1 MATGA
6 GKLTAAAIK
15 TAKPGKLADGGG
27 LFLLTKDTGAKLW
40 RMKYRHD
47 GRERLLS
54 FGLFPEVSLAEA
66 RRRRDEARA
75 VIRDGGDPAAD
86 KRAKRAADKL
96 AAADSFKAV
105 AAEWL
110 DKQRHVLATVT
121 AAKAEW
127 LLSLVP
133 SLDPLPLGDITPP
146 IILGALRK
154 LERKGHHETAHRV
167 KQRIGQ
173 VFRYAVAHGRADRDP
188 TADLRGALTPVKSKP
203 HAAITDPA
211 KMGDLLR
218 ALEGYA
224 GQPVTAAALKLGPLL
239 FVRPGE
245 LRRMEWAELDLDAAE
260 WRIPAAKM
268 KMREA
273 HIVPLASQAVAIL
286 RDLQPLTGRS
296 RYVFPSLRTADRPM
310 SENTVNAALRRLGFD
325 GDTMTGHGFR
335 AMASTRLNE
344 LGWKPDVIERQL
356 AHAERNKVRAVYNR
370 AQYMAERRTMMQAA
384 NSTNLTRTANTHSAR
399 KTTRWRWRYCARL
412 MRASWHQIG

>member
-15 TAKPGKLADGGG
+15 AAKPGKLADGGG

-86 KRAKRAADKL
+86 RRAKRAADKL

-110 DKQRHVLATVT
+110 DKQRPALATVT

-146 IILGALRK
+146 IILAALRRI
-154 LERKGHHETAHRV
+154 EGKGQHETARRV

-188 TADLRGALTPVKSKP
+188 TADLRGVLTPVKSKP

-218 ALEGYA
+218 ALDGYA

-268 KMREA
+268 KMREE

-370 AQYMAERRTMMQAA
+370 AQYMAERRTMMQAWA
-384 NSTNLTRTANTHSAR
+384 DYVDSLRAGGTVIPIKR
-399 KTTRWRWRYCARL
+399 K
-412 MRASWHQIG
+412 AS

>member
-15 TAKPGKLADGGG
+15 AAKPGKLADGGG

-54 FGLFPEVSLAEA
+54 FGQYPEVSLAEA

-133 SLDPLPLGDITPP
+133 SLDPLPMGDITPP
-146 IILGALRK
+146 IILAALRK
-154 LERKGHHETAHRV
+154 IDGKGHHETARRV

-211 KMGDLLR
+211 KIGDLLR
-218 ALEGYA
+218 ALDGYA

-245 LRRMEWAELDLDAAE
+245 LRRMEWAELDLEGAE
-260 WRIPAAKM
+260 WRIPAEKM
-268 KMREA
+268 KMRDA
-273 HIVPLASQAVAIL
+273 HLVPLASQAVAIL

-370 AQYMAERRTMMQAA
+370 AQYMAERQTMMQAWA
-384 NSTNLTRTANTHSAR
+384 DYVDSLRAGAKVIAINR
-399 KTTRWRWRYCARL
+399 K
-412 MRASWHQIG
+412 AS